1 MDAANLKRMVQ
12 IHNAF
17 SEAFHGHL
25 SRLWGREPSSSEA
38 DTFQSFTL
46 CDSLMSLESVERG
59 LALATEAGKADEYF
73 SFMELQVQKRSG
85 DAVREVR
92 RRLAL
97 GDSAPDAAKFANLLV
112 WERALVDWAEARS

>member
-1 MDAANLKRMVQ
+1 MDAAALKRMIQ
-12 IHNAF
+12 THDAF

-46 CDSLMSLESVERG
+46 CASLMNLESVERG
-59 LALATEAGKADEYF
+59 LALATGGEKADEYF
-73 SFMELQVQKRSG
+73 SFMELQVQKHSG

-97 GDSAPDAAKFANLLV
+97 DDSAPDAMKFGNLLA
-112 WERALVDWAEARS
+112 WERALVDWAPAHS